1 MIDARHAGTVQNIA
15 TVRICR
21 IREVQVGM
29 VRVGILQSVITTIVA
44 EREIRGIDIAEV
56 LPLRIGVEVEEMT
69 ITEIT
74 LAIENGVITIM
85 TTEAVQGVAVETEKG
100 GERVD
105 AIARRGLAGTGMKRL
120 ETGIDQERD
129 IEADLDLEIE
139 IDLLTGPE
147 TDLGIEIVADLVI
160 DLEIEKDL
168 VIEEKGIVKTIDR
181 VDAVAKARTKGT
193 MTA

>member
-1 MIDARHAGTVQNIA
+1 MG
-15 TVRICR
+15 
-21 IREVQVGM
+21 
-29 VRVGILQSVITTIVA
+29 
-44 EREIRGIDIAEV
+44 
-56 LPLRIGVEVEEMT
+56 
-69 ITEIT
+69 TEIT

-105 AIARRGLAGTGMKRL
+105 AIARRGLVGTGMKRL
-120 ETGIDQERD
+120 ETGIDRERD
-129 IEADLDLEIE
+129 IEADLDLDLE

-147 TDLGIEIVADLVI
+147 TDLEIEIVADLAI